1 MNKIELSKLNLAELN
16 STDLHE
22 TNGGNIAFIVAL
34 CVAVGSYLL
43 YQTAGNPVSSYNSFK
58 AGWNAAN

>member
-1 MNKIELSKLNLAELN
+1 MNETELRKLDLVEMN

-22 TNGGNIAFIVAL
+22 TTGGIGLLVAL
-34 CVAVGSYLL
+34 CIAVGSYIL
-43 YQTAGNPVSSYNSFK
+43 YQSAGNPTSSYNSFK